1 MKIIFLGTGGG
12 RDMMIAQI
20 RRTGGI
26 FFDLGKTKFILDPGP
41 GSLVHAVALGLQPE
55 KWNGVLL
62 SHLHP
67 DHATDVNAYLDGI
80 ERPFIVAEEHCL
92 LDKKDMNKGKEK
104 KDDFDYFPCVTV
116 YHQEKS
122 KTYPVKDCS
131 VVEVNGVKIN
141 ATKAAH
147 YIPAVGFRIRG
158 DQTDAKGVVQSFDI
172 GYTSDGEYYK
182 GMERHYD
189 GCKILII
196 NVVIPKGGEAKRPGY
211 MSVDGIIT
219 MLKAMK
225 EKPQLV
231 ILTHFS
237 FWFMR
242 SNLWKQDKIIQDA
255 TKVRTIHAEDF
266 MTVDLPTLA
275 VSQHKEK
282 KMPTGVK
289 E

>member
-1 MKIIFLGTGGG
+1 MKLIFLGTGGG
-12 RDMMIAQI
+12 RDMMIAQV
-20 RRTGGI
+20 RKTGGI
-26 FFDLGKTKFILDPGP
+26 FFDLDKTKFILDPGP
-41 GSLVHAVALGLQPE
+41 GSLVHAVALGLSPE

-67 DHATDVNAYLDGI
+67 DHAADVNAYLDGI
-80 ERPFIVAEEHCL
+80 PNPFLVAEEHCL
-92 LDKKDMNKGKEK
+92 IEKKKLERGKEK
-104 KDDFDYFPCVTV
+104 KSDFDYFPCVTA

-122 KTYPVKDCS
+122 RTHPVKDGS
-131 VVEVNGVKIN
+131 VVEVDGLKIS
-141 ATKAAH
+141 AFRAAH
-147 YIPAVGFRIRG
+147 YIPVVGFRI
-158 DQTDAKGVVQSFDI
+158 KGERPDSKGIVQQFDI

-182 GMERHYD
+182 GMEKRYD
-189 GCKILII
+189 GCKVLII

-225 EKPQLV
+225 ERPQLV

-242 SNLWKQDKIIQDA
+242 SNLWKQEKIIQDA

-266 MTVDLPTLA
+266 MSVNLETLT

-282 KMPTGVK
+282 K
-289 E
+289 